1 MGGMGKTMEKVE
13 RVTLSTLKQRGWTDG
28 AVTQFLGEPDA
39 LVPNPNY
46 RTGPKMRLYDL
57 PRVEAAEASEGWQ
70 AWRAA
75 TKSRREKASARQSE
89 RMNTAREN
97 LTAELNAIEIAI
109 PRMSKDEL
117 FRVAVA
123 NRNDQSE
130 WHAAA
135 RGGYD
140 NQSATVASADPAALQ
155 RWAVNYLRHVE
166 TDYDWLL
173 DSVTGRVGV
182 ADARGLIRARV
193 LRAIAD
199 RYPYLAGECARQE
212 ADRW

>member
-1 MGGMGKTMEKVE
+1 MGRTMEKVE
-13 RVTLSTLKQRGWTDG
+13 RLTFSTLKQRGWTDG

-39 LVPNPNY
+39 LVSNPKY

-57 PRVEAAEASEGWQ
+57 ARVEAAEASERWQ
-70 AWRAA
+70 TWHAA
-75 TKSRREKASARQSE
+75 TKSRREKASARQSD

-97 LTAELNAIEIAI
+97 LSAELNTIEIGI

-117 FRVAVA
+117 WRVAVA

-140 NQSATVASADPAALQ
+140 DRPATVASADPAALQ

-173 DSVTGRVGV
+173 DSVTGRAGV
-182 ADARGLIRARV
+182 VEARRLIRSRV

-199 RYPYLAGECARQE
+199 QYPYLAVECARQE
-212 ADRW
+212 ADR